1 MKSLSSADA
10 NRNFS
15 AVLREVSQG
24 EEILVISRGKP
35 VAKITKVDVKEKT
48 RAAAKNTLLQRLQS
62 QAISG
67 SRNWSRAELYE

>member
-48 RAAAKNTLLQRLQS
+48 RAAAKNALLLRLQS

>member
-35 VAKITKVDVKEKT
+35 VAKITKVDIKEKT
-48 RAAAKNTLLQRLQS
+48 RAAAKNALLQRLQN

-67 SRNWSRAELYE
+67 SRNWGRAELYE

>member
-48 RAAAKNTLLQRLQS
+48 RAAAKNALLLRLQS

-67 SRNWSRAELYE
+67 SRNWSRTELYE

>member
-15 AVLREVSQG
+15 AVLREVSRG

-48 RAAAKNTLLQRLQS
+48 RAAAKNALLLRLQS
-62 QAISG
+62 QTISG
-67 SRNWSRAELYE
+67 SRNWSRTELYE

>member
-15 AVLREVSQG
+15 AVLREVSRG
-24 EEILVISRGKP
+24 VEILVVSRGKP
-35 VAKITKVDVKEKT
+35 VAKITGVDLKEKT
-48 RAAAKNTLLQRLQS
+48 RAAAKNALLQRLQS

-67 SRNWSRAELYE
+67 PRNWNRAELYE

>member
-48 RAAAKNTLLQRLQS
+48 RAAAKNVLLQRLQS